1 MSNKNIQET
10 YKYKEGNKEKF
21 PSWLLVLL
29 IIIIIFISLWL
40 ILSLKKIK
48 RVCLLLV
55 IFK

>member
-29 IIIIIFISLWL
+29 IIIICAVALWFILG
-40 ILSLKKIK
+40 LKKGSSGQST
-48 RVCLLLV
+48 
-55 IFK
+55 FSYF